1 MYFHVVTEISVYTLE
16 WHGTYSE
23 HICMP
28 HHASRSHF
36 QEVLKTMENN
46 IIICHDAKK

>member
-1 MYFHVVTEISVYTLE
+1 MYFHVVTEISVYTLSGI
-16 WHGTYSE
+16 HCE

-28 HHASRSHF
+28 HHASCSHF

-46 IIICHDAKK
+46 VIICHDAKK